1 MTMVVMIMMERMM
14 FLLSDSSNCCHIKG
28 IILLA
33 EDENDTFLK
42 CDFAVYNQSIE
53 KENFL

>member
-1 MTMVVMIMMERMM
+1 M

-42 CDFAVYNQSIE
+42 CDFAVYNQSVE